1 MIFPAVFAFNIDPAE
16 GTGLVFIVLP
26 KIFGQMP
33 GGYFFAILFFIL
45 LGIAALTST
54 VSMLEVVVAY
64 FSEEL
69 NLTRKKASIISSL
82 AISIVGIFATLSFGP
97 LRGVKIF
104 NKSIF
109 ELLDYISISI
119 LLPLGAILIV
129 LFLGWF
135 LGKENV
141 KEELSNEGKIKLRYF
156 RIFMLIVKY
165 IAPIAIALVF
175 IYGLGLI

>member
-1 MIFPAVFAFNIDPAE
+1 
-16 GTGLVFIVLP
+16 
-26 KIFGQMP
+26 
-33 GGYFFAILFFIL
+33 LFFVL

-69 NLTRKKASIISSL
+69 NLTRKKATFISSL

-97 LRGVKIF
+97 LREFQIL

-109 ELLDYISISI
+109 DWLDYLSISI

-129 LFLGWF
+129 LFVGWY
-135 LGKENV
+135 LGKKNV
-141 KEELSNEGKIKLRYF
+141 IDEIGNSGTLKLKMIG
-156 RIFMLIVKY
+156 IFMFIIKFL
-165 IAPIAIALVF
+165 APIAIAAVF
-175 IYGLGLI
+175 IYGLGLISP